1 MSEPIRTQRWQRR
14 KDARPTEVLEAALD
28 VFFEKGFAAA
38 RLEDI
43 AARAGV
49 SKGTIYLYFASKD
62 DVFEALVRSIPM
74 PNVEQLRALATD
86 ATIPADKMLRRAL
99 TFMGG
104 VLRDERMMKFPR
116 LVIGEGGRFPK
127 LAETYKREVISRGA
141 AIIGAIIERGIEQGR
156 FRDVDPQ
163 HAAFDAV
170 SPLLFTAIWRTTFE
184 RFDSA
189 PFDSQAFVDQ
199 HIETFLRG
207 IAAGSEP

>member
-1 MSEPIRTQRWQRR
+1 MRTQRWQRR
-14 KDARPTEVLEAALD
+14 KDARPAEVLEAALD

-49 SKGTIYLYFASKD
+49 SKGTIYLYFESKD

-74 PNVEQLRALATD
+74 PNVEQLRALAAD
-86 ATIPADKMLRRAL
+86 KTIPADKMLRRAL

-104 VLRDERMMKFPR
+104 ILRDDRMIKFPR
-116 LVIGEGGRFPK
+116 LIIGEGGRFPK
-127 LAETYKREVISRGA
+127 LAESYKREVISRGV
-141 AIIGAIIERGIEQGR
+141 AIIGAIIERGIEEGR
-156 FRDVDPQ
+156 FHNVDPQ
-163 HAAFDAV
+163 HAAFGAI

-189 PFDSQAFVDQ
+189 PLDAQAFVTQ
-199 HIETFLRG
+199 HIDTFLRG
-207 IAAGSEP
+207 ITVGSEP